1 MTYVIHMGHNFFF
14 ASDYTMT
21 LLTPVFQCL
30 VGGNFE
36 LIRSAYMTAL
46 LLHPK
51 LYLGEELSSFL
62 EEDYWI

>member
-1 MTYVIHMGHNFFF
+1 MINKYKPTKHFGPPDWGGEGCDMKV
-14 ASDYTMT
+14 
-21 LLTPVFQCL
+21 
-30 VGGNFE
+30 VGKFESEHE
-36 LIRSAYMTAL
+36 LIRTAYMTAL